1 MRTRCLVLFCVAT
14 ILAWVLQANAG
25 EMVEVRIETVLA
37 TNASKDFDNR
47 LMPFRPQLNAFRY
60 SSYRLV
66 QEERRQ
72 VGWGKQADFSLPG
85 GRFLQ
90 VVPKEYVNEKIA
102 LQVMLMEGSTP
113 TSLMSTYLRI
123 PNPGALFIAGQTH
136 QEGTLIIRIGV
147 AAEE

>member
-1 MRTRCLVLFCVAT
+1 MRMRP
-14 ILAWVLQANAG
+14 LALLCFAGTLLWALHAIAG
-25 EMVEVRIETVLA
+25 EMVEVRIDTVLA
-37 TNASKDFDNR
+37 TNASKDFDTR
-47 LMPFRPQLNAFRY
+47 LQDMRRQLSIFRY

-72 VGWGKQADFSLPG
+72 VSWGKQVDFLLPG

-90 VVPKEYVNEKIA
+90 VVPKAYIDERIA

-113 TSLMSTYLRI
+113 TSLMSTDIRI
-123 PNPGALFIAGQTH
+123 PNHGVLFIGGRTH

>member
-1 MRTRCLVLFCVAT
+1 MRKRPFSVLCFVGTLV
-14 ILAWVLQANAG
+14 WVLHAGAG
-25 EMVEVRIETVLA
+25 EMVEVRIDTVLA
-37 TNASKDFDNR
+37 TNSSKDFDNR
-47 LMPFRPQLNAFRY
+47 LGNMRRQLSAFRF

-90 VVPKEYVNEKIA
+90 VVPKEYVNEQIA

-123 PNPGALFIAGQTH
+123 PNPGALFIAGRPH

-147 AAEE
+147 AAE

>member
-1 MRTRCLVLFCVAT
+1 MRTRRHILFCFAGTLV
-14 ILAWVLQANAG
+14 WVLQAVAG
-25 EMVEVRIETVLA
+25 DMVEVRIDTVLA

-47 LMPFRPQLNAFRY
+47 LGDMRRQLSAFRF

-66 QEERRQ
+66 KEERRQ
-72 VGWGKQADFSLPG
+72 VGWGKQADFLLPG

-90 VVPKEYVNEKIA
+90 VVPKEYVNEQIA
-102 LQVMLMEGSTP
+102 LQVMLMEGATP

-123 PNPGALFIAGQTH
+123 PNPGALFIAGRPH